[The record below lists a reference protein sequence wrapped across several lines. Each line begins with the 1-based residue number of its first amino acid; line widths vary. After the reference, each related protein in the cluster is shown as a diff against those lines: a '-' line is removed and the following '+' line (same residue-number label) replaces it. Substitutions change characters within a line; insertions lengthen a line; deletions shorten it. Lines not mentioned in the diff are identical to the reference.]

1 MKVALKKMEK
11 KKENGFTIRTAT
23 MDDLDSIAAVEAECF
38 PAAEAATKEE
48 FEQRLSHY
56 GDHFWLMFEDDKLI
70 AFVDGMV
77 TDQEDLTDEM
87 YENASMH
94 QENGAWQM
102 IFGVNTLPA
111 YRNHGYAGELLKRAI
126 ADAKDQRRKGLVL
139 TCKDRLV
146 HYYAKFGFENEG
158 VSESV
163 HGNIVWNQMRLK
175 F

>member
-1 MKVALKKMEK
+1 ME
-11 KKENGFTIRTAT
+11 IRTAT
-23 MDDLDSIAAVEAECF
+23 MNDLDAVAAVEAECF
-38 PAAEAATKEE
+38 PVAEAATKEE
-48 FEQRLSHY
+48 FARRIKAY
-56 GDHFWLMFEDDKLI
+56 GTHFWLLCEKGYEGEKLI

-77 TDQEDLTDEM
+77 TDKKDLTDEM

-94 QENGAWQM
+94 QEDGAWQM

-126 ADAKDQRRKGLVL
+126 ADAKDQGRKGLVL